1 MLEVY
6 TVNLSDKKIIP
17 TKLYSVD
24 LSGHRSD
31 IRTLSLSSDD
41 NLLCSASKG
50 EYN

>member
-6 TVNLSDKKIIP
+6 TVNLSDIIP
-17 TKLYSVD
+17 SKLYSID
-24 LSGHRSD
+24 LLGHRND